1 LRVPRG
7 RDISSCDVVKQ
18 GCLILVELE
27 GMKLRVSRGVSGEFL
42 EGAWIGQCLLVL
54 NDLRVTVYTVK
65 VHCRAGLGSCRL
77 LHDGHEVGGF

>member
-18 GCLILVELE
+18 GCLILVELD

-54 NDLRVTVYTVK
+54 NDLRSY
-65 VHCRAGLGSCRL
+65 GLHRQGALQGRIGLMQVAS
-77 LHDGHEVGGF
+77 

>member
-1 LRVPRG
+1 MWYDGLRVRRG

-27 GMKLRVSRGVSGEFL
+27 GMKLRVSKGVSGEFL

-54 NDLRVTVYTVK
+54 NDLRSY
-65 VHCRAGLGSCRL
+65 GLHRQGALQGWIGLMQVAS
-77 LHDGHEVGGF
+77 